1 MFGRSTKT
9 ASSKE
14 PMTVTVKNPQPCQ
27 YVFTI
32 HLNAQAIQPVREA
45 VVQEVQRGAT
55 IAGFRKGKAP
65 KELVEQ
71 HHPGTIREETIRRLT
86 RHVVEQLAN
95 DRKLKPVGPF
105 EVIHLEFDEMKGL
118 QLETQVEVEPD
129 FSLGEYRHLT
139 LKRSP
144 IAVSAEDMAQAL
156 TRLQESMAQLVPIPR
171 PQASGSLAEDP
182 ERTRGSGEGQAKEKR
197 VPALDDEL
205 AKDVGFET
213 LEALKTHLEA
223 KLREQKTAHQQQG
236 LEQQLCEALLARHQ
250 FELPQ
255 RLISRQTERLK
266 REFHAR
272 LLLTGMAEEPVQQ
285 ELAKYEEQ
293 LRTNA
298 VRHVKLAFIVDRIA
312 QAEHLSVTQDE
323 VVDRL
328 WKLATRLGKDP
339 AEVRRLLDA
348 KGLWPSIL
356 SSILQDKTMKWL
368 LSVATIEEGV
378 ASDPDRS
385 GQ

>member
-1 MFGRSTKT
+1 MFGRPPKAKT
-9 ASSKE
+9 SDDH
-14 PMTVTVKNPQPCQ
+14 MTVAVKQPQPCQ

-32 HLNAQAIQPVREA
+32 HLNAQAVQPVREA
-45 VVQEVQRGAT
+45 VVQDVQREAT

-71 HHPGTIREETIRRLT
+71 HHPGTIREETVRRLT
-86 RHVVEQLAN
+86 RHVVEQLTN
-95 DRKLKPVGPF
+95 DRKLKPIGPF
-105 EVIHLEFDEMKGL
+105 EVIHLEFDEAKGL

-129 FSLGEYRHLT
+129 FALGEYRHLT

-144 IAVSAEDMAQAL
+144 IAVSAEEIAQAL
-156 TRLQESMAQLVPIPR
+156 TRLQESMAQLVPIPQ
-171 PQASGSLAEDP
+171 PKASGSI
-182 ERTRGSGEGQAKEKR
+182 AKEKQL
-197 VPALDDEL
+197 PELDDEF

-213 LEALKTHLEA
+213 LEALKAHLEA
-223 KLREQKTAHQQQG
+223 KLREQKTTHQQQE
-236 LEQQLCEALLARHQ
+236 LEQQLCDALLGPHQ

-255 RLISRQTERLK
+255 RLVSRQTERLT
-266 REFHAR
+266 REFNAR
-272 LLLTGMAEEPVQQ
+272 LLLSGMAEESVQQ

-293 LRTNA
+293 VRTNA
-298 VRHVKLAFIVDRIA
+298 ARHVKLAFVVDRIA
-312 QAEHLSVTQDE
+312 QKEHLSVTQDE

-368 LSVATIEEGV
+368 LSVATIDE
-378 ASDPDRS
+378 RS
-385 GQ
+385 TQ

>member
-1 MFGRSTKT
+1 MFGRPSKAKT
-9 ASSKE
+9 SDDH
-14 PMTVTVKNPQPCQ
+14 MTVAVKQPQPCQ

-32 HLNAQAIQPVREA
+32 HLNAQAVQPVREA
-45 VVQEVQRGAT
+45 VVQDVQREAT

-65 KELVEQ
+65 KDLVEQ
-71 HHPGTIREETIRRLT
+71 HHPGAIREETVRRLT
-86 RHVVEQLAN
+86 RQVVDQLTN
-95 DRKLKPVGPF
+95 DRQLKPVGPF
-105 EVIHLEFDEMKGL
+105 EIIHLEFDEVKGL

-129 FSLGEYRHLT
+129 VALGNYRHLA

-144 IAVSAEDMAQAL
+144 IAVSAEEIAQAL
-156 TRLQESMAQLVPIPR
+156 TRLQESMAQLVPV
-171 PQASGSLAEDP
+171 EK
-182 ERTRGSGEGQAKEKR
+182 GQAKEKQL
-197 VPALDDEL
+197 PALDDEF

-223 KLREQKTAHQQQG
+223 KLLEQKTTHQQQE
-236 LEQQLCEALLARHQ
+236 LEQQVCDTLLGQHQ

-255 RLISRQTERLK
+255 RLVSRQTERLT
-266 REFHAR
+266 REFNAR
-272 LLLTGMAEEPVQQ
+272 LLLSGMAEESVQP

-298 VRHVKLAFIVDRIA
+298 ARYVKLAFIVDRIA
-312 QAEHLSVTQDE
+312 QKEHLSVTQDE

-328 WKLATRLGKDP
+328 WKLATRVGKDP

-356 SSILQDKTMKWL
+356 SSILQDKTMKFL
-368 LSVATIEEGV
+368 MDSAKIEETK
-378 ASDPDRS
+378 
-385 GQ
+385 